1 MSSLSDMMSA
11 ALAGLLSAALVH
23 FGASDA
29 SDKPKKQP
37 PATQRTVDKPKSSR
51 APVPENDDRFS
62 PSGAPAPRVV
72 KTLAPRP

>member
-23 FGASDA
+23 FGASDG

-37 PATQRTVDKPKSSR
+37 PAAHRTVDKPKSSR
-51 APVPENDDRFS
+51 APMPENDDRFG
-62 PSGAPAPRVV
+62 PTNAQAPRVA
-72 KTLAPRP
+72 KTSAQRP